1 MVKLEKLNFE
11 TKKQQYNFI
20 ATKMTALVSTEDD
33 FIANMANGAAL
44 LWNILKDINWSGFYL
59 WNEENKELVL
69 APFCGMPA
77 CTRLKDGKGVCNAAV
92 ISRETVVVKNVHEFP
107 GHIACDSASNSEI
120 VIPLMADGQLVGV
133 MDIDSP
139 LLNRFDEDDAHGLQA
154 VCRLLMTIPSWRNG
168 LI

>member
-33 FIANMANGAAL
+33 FIANIANGAAL

-120 VIPLMADGQLVGV
+120 VIPIHVDGKIWGV
-133 MDIDSP
+133 LDIDSP
-139 LLNRFDEDDAHGLQA
+139 TIGRFTQEDAEGLLEVVGILEQI
-154 VCRLLMTIPSWRNG
+154 L
-168 LI
+168 

>member
-11 TKKQQYNFI
+11 NKKQQYNFI
-20 ATKMTALVSTEDD
+20 GTKMTALVSTESN

-59 WNEENKELVL
+59 WNEENQELVL

-92 ISRETVVVKNVHEFP
+92 IARETVVVKNVHEFP

-120 VIPLMADGQLVGV
+120 VVPMIKDGKIIGV
-133 MDIDSP
+133 LDIDAP
-139 LLNRFDEDDAHGLQA
+139 IFERFDDEDKAGLEKF
-154 VCRLLMTIPSWRNG
+154 VSILLKYSEI
-168 LI
+168 

>member
-1 MVKLEKLNFE
+1 MTPMVKLEKLNFE

-92 ISRETVVVKNVHEFP
+92 ISCETVVVKNVHEFP
-107 GHIACDSASNSEI
+107 GHIACDSASESEI
-120 VIPLMADGQLVGV
+120 VIPIHKGGAVWGV
-133 MDIDSP
+133 LDIDSP
-139 LLNRFDEDDAHGLQA
+139 CFSRFTEADAVGLQKVVA
-154 VCRLLMTIPSWRNG
+154 VLEKTI
-168 LI
+168 

>member
-120 VIPLMADGQLVGV
+120 VIPLHKDGAVAAVL
-133 MDIDSP
+133 DIDSP
-139 LLNRFDEDDAHGLQA
+139 NVGRFTLADKEGLESL
-154 VCRLLMTIPSWRNG
+154 VPILESIL
-168 LI
+168 

>member
-1 MVKLEKLNFE
+1 MHQSINWPASKPELYDLLARQTE
-11 TKKQQYNFI
+11 
-20 ATKMTALVSTEDD
+20 ALIQDCPPISAMSN
-33 FIANMANGAAL
+33 IAAL
-44 LWNILKDINWSGFYL
+44 LWEALPDINWAGFYL
-59 WNEENKELVL
+59 LKEDLL
-69 APFCGMPA
+69 YLGPFQGKTA
-77 CTRLKDGKGVCNAAV
+77 CTLIPVGRGVCGTAAATRQLQLV
-92 ISRETVVVKNVHEFP
+92 PDVHQFP